1 MTTKANR
8 LKTPVW
14 CAFPVDGPALVR
26 GRRAAAGELRDNNRP
41 HDAFPAA
48 FHNAVTRSE
57 PNSTARLLRPLLLS
71 SVLVH
76 SAFVGSRVAVT
87 LYAIKLQASAFDVGL
102 LMALYG
108 LLPMLFSVAVGRLID
123 RVGVLKPM
131 IFSSS
136 LLALF
141 LLLPLA
147 WPGMAALYLASALSG
162 LTFTFYMISV
172 QNTAGVIGKPSELT
186 ANFNKL
192 SLCFSTSGFVGPM
205 LAGFAI
211 DSIGHR
217 WTFLVLALCALPAA
231 VTLVASKFAP
241 PGPKPQDAR
250 NRKVSLAEL
259 LLDKRL
265 QRVFIASGLLSIAW
279 DAFAFAIPL
288 YGSRI
293 GMSASEIGI
302 VLGAFAAAT
311 FCIRI
316 FLPALSRRYK
326 PWRLILVSM
335 LCACACFLSLP
346 LSTSFATLLP
356 VAFALGLGLGMSQ
369 PMVLSLIHTAAPAG
383 RAGEA
388 VGVRATLVTFSQT
401 AMPLM
406 FGILGA
412 ALGMAPV
419 FLSMALLLAGG
430 SWYVRRTRVSD
441 TPPA

>member
-8 LKTPVW
+8 LETPVW

-147 WPGMAALYLASALSG
+147 WPGMAALYLA
-162 LTFTFYMISV
+162 
-172 QNTAGVIGKPSELT
+172 
-186 ANFNKL
+186 
-192 SLCFSTSGFVGPM
+192 
-205 LAGFAI
+205 
-211 DSIGHR
+211 
-217 WTFLVLALCALPAA
+217 LCALPAS

-241 PGPKPQDAR
+241 PGPNPQDTR